1 MMNSD
6 SKGNNGIYSYS
17 SFDAEQGPKNNN
29 FLWWCAGA
37 HSDILKKY
45 PSEHSKFTGLGA
57 LVLTT
62 FVLAALAGGYAFY
75 TVFNNMAAA
84 IFFGVLW
91 GLIIFNFDRFL
102 VSTMR
107 KYGVSSS
114 KQIKMAVPRIILAIL
129 IGITIARP
137 LELKIFEK
145 EVNVK
150 VQDNMHNKILQNDSL
165 LLVRYQQDLQNSEA
179 EKNILNLRKT
189 ALEDTLHRMQMAYIQ
204 EADGT
209 GGSGRRGIES
219 LTRLK
224 MKSYEEKLKTLTPE
238 IESLNAG
245 INYHDSLIRNFRTGI
260 AAESENYKNELQ
272 ASVGFL
278 EKNKALTDLQDEES
292 SVFWASLLISLL
304 IIIIETGP
312 VFAKLIMPKGP
323 YDIALGSEELLNMA
337 KEEEKIRMKKKVEFE
352 RREKFRIMDEE
363 RVNGFTGK
371 LTEMQQ
377 RIFAEELEKW
387 EKGEKSGIT
396 GREDL
401 NSFLNDFKKKYKFG
415 DEHVF

>member
-1 MMNSD
+1 
-6 SKGNNGIYSYS
+6 
-17 SFDAEQGPKNNN
+17 
-29 FLWWCAGA
+29 
-37 HSDILKKY
+37 
-45 PSEHSKFTGLGA
+45 
-57 LVLTT
+57 
-62 FVLAALAGGYAFY
+62 
-75 TVFNNMAAA
+75 
-84 IFFGVLW
+84 
-91 GLIIFNFDRFL
+91 
-102 VSTMR
+102 MR

-224 MKSYEEKLKTLTPE
+224 MKSYEDKLKTLTPE

-245 INYHDSLIRNFRTGI
+245 INYHDSLIRNFRSGI